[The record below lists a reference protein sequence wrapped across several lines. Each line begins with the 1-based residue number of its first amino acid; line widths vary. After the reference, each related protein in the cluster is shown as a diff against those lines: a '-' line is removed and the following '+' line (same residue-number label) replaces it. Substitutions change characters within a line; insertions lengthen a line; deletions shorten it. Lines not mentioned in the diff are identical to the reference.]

1 MKELWIINCLVQT
14 MKSFYYLNTSKGILL
29 EQEVISNKLLKKE
42 YFSQYFVTSQQ
53 PDNLFTGFF

>member
-1 MKELWIINCLVQT
+1 

-42 YFSQYFVTSQQ
+42 YFSQYFVTSQH